1 MDDPMPFVNLFPDIY
16 PKRRAVPYVEEGSIG
31 VLIKSVMFH
40 RNEEALLCRG
50 LVLHAR
56 HGDRIYDTVCFKV
69 VDITPVVG
77 YDLDL
82 ARDQGDV
89 EESWSQ
95 VSQVWSRHFVQEP
108 VDIGVLHDDI
118 KRKVNARVFPIR
130 SIALARRYMENVKG
144 ALTFGDFCADTG
156 YYVARDGNTPAL
168 CCDVMFGRMYFVPE
182 EKANGTL
189 SPCELVYDHERSEA
203 EARLFDTTHAP
214 HFYRAACLDIETVV
228 DESFRD
234 PSLRCDYFAHRFPY
248 CTERAV
254 AEMSA
259 YRGRLMKILSE
270 GQKDLCKQSGRVSIP
285 ALAGD
290 MPGQEHEITC
300 VSLVIVNSHLPKP
313 GPGRH
318 RKKLIVVYNKRK
330 VNDELHPEVDHELA
344 TGSGVESASRI
355 AFYPCSGELALL
367 EKTVA
372 LLHRH
377 GVELLYVYNAEFDVR
392 VMEQR
397 VHFYAESNYAK
408 GADPPLETVLCA
420 PGCLARAL
428 CDQEPL
434 GRPAAFLPV
443 RVRALSG
450 DVQGHA
456 HVRGFGPEP
465 RQAHRVE
472 AQTSGV
478 ARGKVQQREGQARS
492 LQDDRLRMTV
502 ADLYRMAGTRW
513 IKFACTSMKLNDVAP
528 FVIAKD
534 RELRGKPPKDPRKL
548 RKLADV
554 AYSKMDEMIH
564 RGGKSLFA
572 VLLYNL
578 VDSQLCARLTKALRP
593 VSALFHRCRITLNID
608 VVVHG
613 RGDTFGGFVQSIH
626 SVQMPQLKYVLD
638 KLRAKA
644 GPAGKDL
651 GSRARWDP
659 KLGLDKESDEKWK
672 GGSVCDPLT
681 GLHYSG
687 PGMGLE
693 LAFDFAS
700 MYPSI
705 MCALNISPETT
716 VPWPR
721 AAGHLTGWVC
731 YSWEAEG
738 FEYASL
744 ILRYDRDRREFTRAP
759 AVFSSSVEHYLNK
772 RAGFKAKLKDPALS
786 DAERVYYKMQE
797 GECKVMANS
806 FYGTAPLPCGPLI
819 SGHGRRQIS
828 VVNEC
833 VSSFYRHSCPVLY
846 GDTDSVMVSVGYGPE
861 DPPERGLRC
870 AERVRGGRDL
880 PSAEDSEKELLEDF
894 PPPPERPDPEGGFTE
909 EGYPVYVVRTPGS
922 ETLSDV
928 TRPFVKDRRVKLEY
942 ENSSSAYCHVAKKSY
957 VSLTHGLDDK
967 GDLSSLSVKIRGLSA
982 VKSMRSPCDSA
993 VTETFISCVM
1003 RGDCVKLEPRAV
1015 SCFSTCPWHRL
1026 AAGDVILYP
1035 ERELTVDVRGRWL
1048 QLDQA
1053 ASILAPHR
1061 VQRVVELQLDKGF
1074 SAVSVTLA
1082 RPCGRE
1088 ASETEGSRPEDLT
1101 VVRSLYKDRVYCLNH
1116 MLSSEQAVLR
1126 DLLACRASELIA
1138 SKMGAGF
1145 FPWSSLI
1152 KSAKN
1157 KHFDQQTLERL
1168 KVSKASV
1175 KTTYVEIVR
1184 TWLQKITGLS
1194 TKPVECHEFYKCNP
1208 CEAAFYRYPLN
1219 LQATAGCT
1227 TAMFG
1232 GSLACEPKRV
1242 RAAERGAEGGPR
1254 AQEGVESLETTRDS
1268 AELIPHPYQ
1277 PFSKC
1282 FSNSRVL
1289 LAHRADREL
1298 INRSGKLVAHC
1309 IVDYCLPRH
1318 MYGSPVGS
1326 AESLAECKRH
1336 LLVAFASIRGRLKR
1350 ATAAFNSIMNNCPEH
1365 MIPPAAERRRA

>member
-189 SPCELVYDHERSEA
+189 SPCELVYDHE
-203 EARLFDTTHAP
+203 
-214 HFYRAACLDIETVV
+214 
-228 DESFRD
+228 
-234 PSLRCDYFAHRFPY
+234 
-248 CTERAV
+248 
-254 AEMSA
+254 
-259 YRGRLMKILSE
+259 
-270 GQKDLCKQSGRVSIP
+270 
-285 ALAGD
+285 
-290 MPGQEHEITC
+290 
-300 VSLVIVNSHLPKP
+300 
-313 GPGRH
+313 
-318 RKKLIVVYNKRK
+318 
-330 VNDELHPEVDHELA
+330 VDHELA

-408 GADPPLETVLCA
+408 GADPATRKRCSALLGAWRGLFVTRSLSEDLPPFFQFESVRYLEMYRDMLTSVGSVL
-420 PGCLARAL
+420 
-428 CDQEPL
+428 
-434 GRPAAFLPV
+434 
-443 RVRALSG
+443 S
-450 DVQGHA
+450 
-456 HVRGFGPEP
+456 
-465 RQAHRVE
+465 
-472 AQTSGV
+472 
-478 ARGKVQQREGQARS
+478 RGKLTEWK
-492 LQDDRLRMTV
+492 LRLAASHVEKFNKEKAKLGHFKMIGCGMTV
-502 ADLYRMAGTRW
+502 VDLYRMAGTRW

-593 VSALFHRCRITLNID
+593 CPLFHRCRITLNID

-716 VPWPR
+716 VPWPPSR
-721 AAGHLTGWVC
+721 FGHDLTGWVC

-894 PPPPERPDPEGGFTE
+894 ARSARAAVADKFKRAGSRVPEFLACVHRTLVEDTLKRMYVIERGNVPVRAIRDPEGGFTE

-1003 RGDCVKLEPRAV
+1003 RGDCVKLEPPRVLLLHLPVA
-1015 SCFSTCPWHRL
+1015 PL
-1026 AAGDVILYP
+1026 AAG
-1035 ERELTVDVRGRWL
+1035 
-1048 QLDQA
+1048 A
-1053 ASILAPHR
+1053 
-1061 VQRVVELQLDKGF
+1061 
-1074 SAVSVTLA
+1074 
-1082 RPCGRE
+1082 
-1088 ASETEGSRPEDLT
+1088 
-1101 VVRSLYKDRVYCLNH
+1101 
-1116 MLSSEQAVLR
+1116 
-1126 DLLACRASELIA
+1126 
-1138 SKMGAGF
+1138 
-1145 FPWSSLI
+1145 
-1152 KSAKN
+1152 
-1157 KHFDQQTLERL
+1157 
-1168 KVSKASV
+1168 
-1175 KTTYVEIVR
+1175 
-1184 TWLQKITGLS
+1184 
-1194 TKPVECHEFYKCNP
+1194 
-1208 CEAAFYRYPLN
+1208 
-1219 LQATAGCT
+1219 
-1227 TAMFG
+1227 
-1232 GSLACEPKRV
+1232 
-1242 RAAERGAEGGPR
+1242 
-1254 AQEGVESLETTRDS
+1254 
-1268 AELIPHPYQ
+1268 
-1277 PFSKC
+1277 
-1282 FSNSRVL
+1282 
-1289 LAHRADREL
+1289 
-1298 INRSGKLVAHC
+1298 
-1309 IVDYCLPRH
+1309 
-1318 MYGSPVGS
+1318 
-1326 AESLAECKRH
+1326 
-1336 LLVAFASIRGRLKR
+1336 
-1350 ATAAFNSIMNNCPEH
+1350 
-1365 MIPPAAERRRA
+1365 

>member
-1 MDDPMPFVNLFPDIY
+1 M
-16 PKRRAVPYVEEGSIG
+16 
-31 VLIKSVMFH
+31 
-40 RNEEALLCRG
+40 
-50 LVLHAR
+50 
-56 HGDRIYDTVCFKV
+56 
-69 VDITPVVG
+69 
-77 YDLDL
+77 
-82 ARDQGDV
+82 
-89 EESWSQ
+89 
-95 VSQVWSRHFVQEP
+95 
-108 VDIGVLHDDI
+108 
-118 KRKVNARVFPIR
+118 
-130 SIALARRYMENVKG
+130 
-144 ALTFGDFCADTG
+144 
-156 YYVARDGNTPAL
+156 
-168 CCDVMFGRMYFVPE
+168 
-182 EKANGTL
+182 
-189 SPCELVYDHERSEA
+189 
-203 EARLFDTTHAP
+203 
-214 HFYRAACLDIETVV
+214 
-228 DESFRD
+228 
-234 PSLRCDYFAHRFPY
+234 
-248 CTERAV
+248 
-254 AEMSA
+254 
-259 YRGRLMKILSE
+259 LSE
-270 GQKDLCKQSGRVSIP
+270 GW
-285 ALAGD
+285 
-290 MPGQEHEITC
+290 
-300 VSLVIVNSHLPKP
+300 
-313 GPGRH
+313 
-318 RKKLIVVYNKRK
+318 
-330 VNDELHPEVDHELA
+330 
-344 TGSGVESASRI
+344 
-355 AFYPCSGELALL
+355 
-367 EKTVA
+367 
-372 LLHRH
+372 
-377 GVELLYVYNAEFDVR
+377 
-392 VMEQR
+392 
-397 VHFYAESNYAK
+397 
-408 GADPPLETVLCA
+408 LETIYHC
-420 PGCLARAL
+420 
-428 CDQEPL
+428 
-434 GRPAAFLPV
+434 
-443 RVRALSG
+443 S
-450 DVQGHA
+450 
-456 HVRGFGPEP
+456 
-465 RQAHRVE
+465 
-472 AQTSGV
+472 
-478 ARGKVQQREGQARS
+478 
-492 LQDDRLRMTV
+492 
-502 ADLYRMAGTRW
+502 DLTG
-513 IKFACTSMKLNDVAP
+513 
-528 FVIAKD
+528 
-534 RELRGKPPKDPRKL
+534 PKDPRKL

-613 RGDTFGGFVQSIH
+613 RVDTFGGFVQSIH

-705 MCALNISPETT
+705 MCTLNISPETT
-716 VPWPR
+716 VPWPPSR
-721 AAGHLTGWVC
+721 FGHDLTGWVC

-744 ILRYDRDRREFTRAP
+744 ILRYDRDRCEFTRAP

-819 SGHGRRQIS
+819 SAHGRRQIS

-833 VSSFYRHSCPVLY
+833 VSSFYHHSCPMLY

-894 PPPPERPDPEGGFTE
+894 ACSARAAVADKFKRAGSRVPEFLACVHRTLVEDTLK
-909 EGYPVYVVRTPGS
+909 RMTPGS

-967 GDLSSLSVKIRGLSA
+967 GDLSSLSVKIRGLSG
-982 VKSMRSPCDSA
+982 VKSMWSPCDSA
-993 VTETFISCVM
+993 VTETFILCVM
-1003 RGDCVKLEPRAV
+1003 TGDCVKLEPRAN
-1015 SCFSTCPWHRL
+1015 PWHRL

-1254 AQEGVESLETTRDS
+1254 AQEGVELLETTRDS

-1298 INRSGKLVAHC
+1298 INRSGNLVAHC

-1326 AESLAECKRH
+1326 AESLAESLAECKRH

-1350 ATAAFNSIMNNCPEH
+1350 ATAACGLRETESLSARREAVARLPGEKLEACLRVVAGDMSLSPGEVYESLRVELGRALAKASSEGVASLGGEDCLRARTRASLSRFRPRCSLT
-1365 MIPPAAERRRA
+1365 PAWRALLADCLC

>member
-16 PKRRAVPYVEEGSIG
+16 PKRRAVPYLEEGSIG

-56 HGDRIYDTVCFKV
+56 DGNRIYDTVCFKV

-82 ARDQGDV
+82 VRDQGDA

-108 VDIGVLHDDI
+108 VDIGVLYDDI

-144 ALTFGDFCADTG
+144 ALTFGDFCSDTG

-189 SPCELVYDHERSEA
+189 SPCELVYDHKRSEA
-203 EARLFDTTHAP
+203 KARLFDTTHAP

-228 DESFRD
+228 DE
-234 PSLRCDYFAHRFPY
+234 SLRCDYFAHRFPY

-290 MPGQEHEITC
+290 MPGQEHKITC

-344 TGSGVESASRI
+344 TGSGVESTSRI
-355 AFYPCSGELALL
+355 AFYLCSGELALL

-377 GVELLYVYNAEFDVR
+377 GVEVLYVYNAEFDVR

-397 VHFYAESNYAK
+397 VHFYAESLSE
-408 GADPPLETVLCA
+408 DLPPFFQFESVRYLEMYRDMLTSVGSVL
-420 PGCLARAL
+420 
-428 CDQEPL
+428 
-434 GRPAAFLPV
+434 
-443 RVRALSG
+443 S
-450 DVQGHA
+450 
-456 HVRGFGPEP
+456 
-465 RQAHRVE
+465 
-472 AQTSGV
+472 
-478 ARGKVQQREGQARS
+478 RGKLTEWK
-492 LQDDRLRMTV
+492 LTEWKLRLAASHVEKFNKEKAKLGHFKMIGSGMTV
-502 ADLYRMAGTRW
+502 VDLYRMAGTRW

-528 FVIAKD
+528 FVITKD
-534 RELRGKPPKDPRKL
+534 IELRGKPPKDPQKL

-613 RGDTFGGFVQSIH
+613 RGDTFRGFVQNIH

-659 KLGLDKESDEKWK
+659 KLGLDKDSDEKWK

-681 GLHYSG
+681 GLHPG
-687 PGMGLE
+687 PVWAWSWLSTSP
-693 LAFDFAS
+693 ACTR
-700 MYPSI
+700 PS
-705 MCALNISPETT
+705 CALSTSP
-716 VPWPR
+716 PR
-721 AAGHLTGWVC
+721 P
-731 YSWEAEG
+731 
-738 FEYASL
+738 
-744 ILRYDRDRREFTRAP
+744 RRN
-759 AVFSSSVEHYLNK
+759 SNSSVADKFK
-772 RAGFKAKLKDPALS
+772 RAGSRVPEFLACVHRTLVEDTLK
-786 DAERVYYKMQE
+786 RMYV
-797 GECKVMANS
+797 
-806 FYGTAPLPCGPLI
+806 I
-819 SGHGRRQIS
+819 
-828 VVNEC
+828 
-833 VSSFYRHSCPVLY
+833 
-846 GDTDSVMVSVGYGPE
+846 
-861 DPPERGLRC
+861 ERGNVP
-870 AERVRGGRDL
+870 VRAIR
-880 PSAEDSEKELLEDF
+880 
-894 PPPPERPDPEGGFTE
+894 DPEGGFTE
-909 EGYPVYVVRTPGS
+909 EGYPVYMVRTPGS

-967 GDLSSLSVKIRGLSA
+967 GDLSALSVKIRGLSA

-1035 ERELTVDVRGRWL
+1035 ERELTVDVRGRWQ

-1101 VVRSLYKDRVYCLNH
+1101 VVRSLYKDRMYCLNH
-1116 MLSSEQAVLR
+1116 MLSSRSQGPARVQSVGAHRVQDGSGLFPLEQSNQIR
-1126 DLLACRASELIA
+1126 E
-1138 SKMGAGF
+1138 K
-1145 FPWSSLI
+1145 
-1152 KSAKN
+1152 
-1157 KHFDQQTLERL
+1157 QTLRPTDPRAPQSQQGQCEDH
-1168 KVSKASV
+1168 
-1175 KTTYVEIVR
+1175 IHGDR
-1184 TWLQKITGLS
+1184 TH
-1194 TKPVECHEFYKCNP
+1194 V
-1208 CEAAFYRYPLN
+1208 
-1219 LQATAGCT
+1219 
-1227 TAMFG
+1227 
-1232 GSLACEPKRV
+1232 
-1242 RAAERGAEGGPR
+1242 AAENHGA
-1254 AQEGVESLETTRDS
+1254 LD
-1268 AELIPHPYQ
+1268 
-1277 PFSKC
+1277 
-1282 FSNSRVL
+1282 
-1289 LAHRADREL
+1289 
-1298 INRSGKLVAHC
+1298 
-1309 IVDYCLPRH
+1309 
-1318 MYGSPVGS
+1318 
-1326 AESLAECKRH
+1326 
-1336 LLVAFASIRGRLKR
+1336 
-1350 ATAAFNSIMNNCPEH
+1350 
-1365 MIPPAAERRRA
+1365 

>member
-16 PKRRAVPYVEEGSIG
+16 PKRRAVPYLEEGSIG
-31 VLIKSVMFH
+31 VLIKSVILH

-56 HGDRIYDTVCFKV
+56 DGDRIYDTVCFKV

-82 ARDQGDV
+82 VRDQGDA

-156 YYVARDGNTPAL
+156 YYVARDGNMPAL

-234 PSLRCDYFAHRFPY
+234 LSLRCDYFAHRFPY
-248 CTERAV
+248 CTERASREV
-254 AEMSA
+254 
-259 YRGRLMKILSE
+259 RTRRLMKILSE

-290 MPGQEHEITC
+290 MPGQEQEITC

-318 RKKLIVVYNKRK
+318 RKELIVVYNKRK
-330 VNDELHPEVDHELA
+330 VYDELHPEVDHELA
-344 TGSGVESASRI
+344 TGSGVKSACRI

-377 GVELLYVYNAEFDVR
+377 GVELLYVYNAEFNMR

-408 GADPPLETVLCA
+408 GADPATRKRCSALLGAWRGLFVTRSLSEDLPPFFQFESVRYLEMYRDMLTSVGSVL
-420 PGCLARAL
+420 
-428 CDQEPL
+428 
-434 GRPAAFLPV
+434 
-443 RVRALSG
+443 S
-450 DVQGHA
+450 
-456 HVRGFGPEP
+456 
-465 RQAHRVE
+465 
-472 AQTSGV
+472 
-478 ARGKVQQREGQARS
+478 RGKLTEWK
-492 LQDDRLRMTV
+492 LRL
-502 ADLYRMAGTRW
+502 AAMAGTRW

-578 VDSQLCARLTKALRP
+578 VDSN
-593 VSALFHRCRITLNID
+593 F
-608 VVVHG
+608 
-613 RGDTFGGFVQSIH
+613 
-626 SVQMPQLKYVLD
+626 
-638 KLRAKA
+638 
-644 GPAGKDL
+644 
-651 GSRARWDP
+651 
-659 KLGLDKESDEKWK
+659 
-672 GGSVCDPLT
+672 
-681 GLHYSG
+681 
-687 PGMGLE
+687 
-693 LAFDFAS
+693 
-700 MYPSI
+700 
-705 MCALNISPETT
+705 
-716 VPWPR
+716 
-721 AAGHLTGWVC
+721 
-731 YSWEAEG
+731 
-738 FEYASL
+738 
-744 ILRYDRDRREFTRAP
+744 
-759 AVFSSSVEHYLNK
+759 K
-772 RAGFKAKLKDPALS
+772 RAGSRVPEFLACVHWTLVEDALK
-786 DAERVYYKMQE
+786 RMYV
-797 GECKVMANS
+797 
-806 FYGTAPLPCGPLI
+806 I
-819 SGHGRRQIS
+819 
-828 VVNEC
+828 
-833 VSSFYRHSCPVLY
+833 
-846 GDTDSVMVSVGYGPE
+846 
-861 DPPERGLRC
+861 ERGNVP
-870 AERVRGGRDL
+870 VRAIR
-880 PSAEDSEKELLEDF
+880 
-894 PPPPERPDPEGGFTE
+894 DPEGGFTE

-957 VSLTHGLDDK
+957 VSLTYGLDNK

-1015 SCFSTCPWHRL
+1015 SCFSTRPWHRL

-1035 ERELTVDVRGRWL
+1035 ERELTVDVRGQWL
-1048 QLDQA
+1048 QLDQS

-1082 RPCGRE
+1082 RPCGRQ

-1101 VVRSLYKDRVYCLNH
+1101 VVCTRTVC
-1116 MLSSEQAVLR
+1116 
-1126 DLLACRASELIA
+1126 IA
-1138 SKMGAGF
+1138 
-1145 FPWSSLI
+1145 
-1152 KSAKN
+1152 
-1157 KHFDQQTLERL
+1157 
-1168 KVSKASV
+1168 
-1175 KTTYVEIVR
+1175 
-1184 TWLQKITGLS
+1184 
-1194 TKPVECHEFYKCNP
+1194 
-1208 CEAAFYRYPLN
+1208 
-1219 LQATAGCT
+1219 
-1227 TAMFG
+1227 
-1232 GSLACEPKRV
+1232 
-1242 RAAERGAEGGPR
+1242 
-1254 AQEGVESLETTRDS
+1254 
-1268 AELIPHPYQ
+1268 
-1277 PFSKC
+1277 
-1282 FSNSRVL
+1282 
-1289 LAHRADREL
+1289 
-1298 INRSGKLVAHC
+1298 
-1309 IVDYCLPRH
+1309 
-1318 MYGSPVGS
+1318 
-1326 AESLAECKRH
+1326 
-1336 LLVAFASIRGRLKR
+1336 
-1350 ATAAFNSIMNNCPEH
+1350 
-1365 MIPPAAERRRA
+1365 